1 MKSFQLAATVIFAT
15 TTMAM
20 AQDNVKISFSG
31 DLLVERLSEDGSDY
45 DYFYGNGD
53 VRFRWTTATDIKFG
67 ADLGIETYRTLS
79 DDLSDDMI
87 AHYAAGVVEGQF
99 GKVSIGMP
107 RSVMSNY
114 FSIPA
119 ISGSKFLESSIGFV
133 GYDIVRYVK
142 LHWGE
147 GEGDLYGARYDGR
160 IGKIDVA
167 ASISKF
173 SAASGNIAE
182 VVSYYNAGLWSVT
195 LGTAFFEQEG
205 DSVENTSLEVQ
216 GHSGKISGGFLFSRF
231 DETLL
236 GDGVYEAFISRAF
249 VSYDV
254 NDELKLNTQVLN
266 YQIGEELDERV
277 YSFDFSYQHNTG
289 ALINA
294 GITAEEAFSDKI
306 FSISFGYEF

>member
-20 AQDNVKISFSG
+20 AQDSVKISFSG
-31 DLLVERLSEDGSDY
+31 DLLVERLSEDGSEY

-79 DDLSDDMI
+79 DDLSDDMS

-142 LHWGE
+142 LHLGE

-173 SAASGNIAE
+173 SYASGNIAE